1 MTSPLNQPV
10 NKATIAT
17 SLKAQSTSVKTLSQS
32 ASAMHVKQVVSKGLA
47 AQQNS
52 PECRMSQ
59 QNNLGKSPLAQQ
71 QPGSSISA
79 LDFHPPSSNAATSS
93 LTQSQSNVTPLKT
106 TSLAAAASS

>member
-71 QPGSSISA
+71 PGSISA
-79 LDFHPPSSNAATSS
+79 LDFHPSSNAATMS

-106 TSLAAAASS
+106 SLAASS